1 MHQAQLGDRARIRYS
16 RIPAKENGNEK
27 GIRQKT
33 IEFIVGSREVAAGV
47 STGVVGMAPGDHRQF
62 TLQPHGKGELLRRR
76 GAVRRISRDRL
87 PPSCNLRVG
96 QRLSFVHRRTGRH
109 LDMTI
114 VQITPSSVF
123 LSRSG
128 LVERPVEL
136 DVSLVSLDSSST
148 ANREKPQFDIG
159 GEG

>member
-16 RIPAKENGNEK
+16 RIPAEENGNEK

-33 IEFIVGSREVAAGV
+33 VEFIVGSRELPAGV
-47 STGVVGMAPGDHRQF
+47 STGVVGMVPGDHRQF
-62 TLQPHGKGELLRRR
+62 TVQPHRKGERSRRH

-87 PPSCNLRVG
+87 PSSCNLRVG
-96 QRLSFVHRRTGRH
+96 RRLSFVHRRTGRR

-114 VQITPSSVF
+114 VQVTRTSVF
-123 LSRSG
+123 LSRSS
-128 LVERPVEL
+128 LFKRPVEV
-136 DVSLVSLDSSST
+136 DVSLLSLDSSST
-148 ANREKPQFDIG
+148 TNQEKPQFDIG